1 MIMEIMYWISIVI
14 MIVGAVMLHFKYDE
28 HGLKRLTLFF
38 TTVLIMAVGQGLMTY
53 QYVVLRGGFSIHNCI
68 YGVFLALLLGA
79 GVLWSSKLMYKF
91 EYERF
96 RVLLGVIAVI
106 AGWLGGNGIDL
117 VVAYGSGF
125 GLLESSLAVYM
136 LCLGAILVMIADLV
150 GIFEN
155 FSLKKQPLLVLIS
168 RCTVCVGIA
177 MMIGGGI
184 IG

>member
-14 MIVGAVMLHFKYDE
+14 MIIGAIMLHFKYDE

-96 RVLLGVIAVI
+96 RVLLGVMAII
-106 AGWLGGNGIDL
+106 AGWLGGNGVDL
-117 VVAYGSGF
+117 VVAHNSGHGLIGSTP
-125 GLLESSLAVYM
+125 AVYM
-136 LCLGAILVMIADLV
+136 LCFGALLVMIADLT

-155 FSLKKQPLLVLIS
+155 FSLKKKPALFMASNCANCAGVLLM
-168 RCTVCVGIA
+168 IA
-177 MMIGGGI
+177 GGI

>member
-14 MIVGAVMLHFKYDE
+14 MTIGAVMLHFKYDE
-28 HGLKRLTLFF
+28 HGLKRLMLFF

-53 QYVVLRGGFSIHNCI
+53 QYVVLRGGFKVHNCI
-68 YGVFLALLLGA
+68 YGVFGALLFGA
-79 GVLWSSKLMYKF
+79 MILWASKLTFKF

-96 RVLLGVIAVI
+96 RVLLGVISII

-117 VVAYGSGF
+117 VVAHRSGF
-125 GLLESSLAVYM
+125 GLLESSLSVYM
-136 LCLGAILVMIADLV
+136 LCIGAIFVMIADLV

-155 FSLKKQPLLVLIS
+155 FSLKKKSLLTMICRS
-168 RCTVCVGIA
+168 TVSVGIL

-184 IG
+184 MG

>member
-1 MIMEIMYWISIVI
+1 MIMEKLYWFSIVI
-14 MIVGAVMLHFKYDE
+14 MIIGAVMLHFKYDE
-28 HGLKRLTLFF
+28 HGLKRLMLFF

-53 QYVVLRGGFSIHNCI
+53 QYVVLRGGFKVHNCI
-68 YGVFLALLLGA
+68 YGVFGALLFGA
-79 GVLWSSKLMYKF
+79 MILWASKLTFKF

-96 RVLLGVIAVI
+96 RVLLGVMAII

-117 VVAYGSGF
+117 VVAHRSGSG
-125 GLLESSLAVYM
+125 LIESSLAVYM
-136 LCLGAILVMIADLV
+136 LCIGAVLVMIADLV

-155 FSLKKQPLLVLIS
+155 FSIEKKSMLTLIC
-168 RCTVCVGIA
+168 RCTLCVGIA